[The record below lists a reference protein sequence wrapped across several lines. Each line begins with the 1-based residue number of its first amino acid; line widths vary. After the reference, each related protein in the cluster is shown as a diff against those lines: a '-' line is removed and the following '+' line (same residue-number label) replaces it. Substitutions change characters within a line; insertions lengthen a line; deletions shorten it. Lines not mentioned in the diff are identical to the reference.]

1 VPTIPEAE
9 RSERRAVIMRGAM
22 RCFAR
27 KGFSGTSMSE
37 IIAESG
43 VSTGTVYW
51 YFKSKN
57 DLIRESVAAVLHDRT
72 AEFDRLLKA
81 DTLIP
86 PSEMLKGFLVRTR
99 ESLGGGTAMLL
110 QVWGEALV
118 NTELH
123 DIVKEMTRSL
133 SALFLGYL
141 VKWHQKQGVP
151 KGRAEKR
158 AAGDLPAYMALCQ
171 GFVVQCALN
180 PGFHAHQFFDS
191 IDKLLIEE

>member
-1 VPTIPEAE
+1 MHA
-9 RSERRAVIMRGAM
+9 AM

-27 KGFSGTSMSE
+27 KGFRGTSMSE
-37 IIAESG
+37 IIEESG

-72 AEFDRLLKA
+72 LEFDLLLKA
-81 DTLIP
+81 DTVIP

-123 DIVKEMTRSL
+123 DIVREMTRSL

-180 PGFHAHQFFDS
+180 PSFNADQFFYS
-191 IDKLLIEE
+191 LKGLIMKNQVH